1 MIPHLPDLMTQA
13 SALWVRISSLGE
25 LAAAFD
31 DVEARGLSRAVDC
44 LLRHGEKESA
54 ARSQSLIGLQRV
66 VRQLLDDSMTAYS
79 DIGLSIAHT
88 AFGITVGQRLQDG
101 VEREIEVEDI
111 YFHCGQ
117 DGDEPTCRFQGR
129 IIRKDG
135 KPGRRGLIYLT
146 VPGETK

>member
-13 SALWVRISSLGE
+13 SALWGRISSLGE

-31 DVEARGLSRAVDC
+31 DVEERGLSSAVDC

-54 ARSQSLIGLQRV
+54 ARLQSLIGLQRV

-79 DIGLSIAHT
+79 DIGLSIART